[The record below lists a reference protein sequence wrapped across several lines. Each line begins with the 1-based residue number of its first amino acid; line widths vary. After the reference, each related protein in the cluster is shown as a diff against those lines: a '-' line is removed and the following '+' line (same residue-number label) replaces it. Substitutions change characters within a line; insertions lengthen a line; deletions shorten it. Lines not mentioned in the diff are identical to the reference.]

1 MEANFEIELS
11 DLTDDAV
18 RRLLKDA
25 IRQQRLNSMPAGKRA
40 AAKRAYEEN
49 DTDDDDDLGENDAK
63 VEMSRRG
70 VTPSLPGVTSEDL
83 PRGMRMAKYKGRKH
97 GKGS

>member
-1 MEANFEIELS
+1 MEASFEIELS

-25 IRQQRLNSMPAGKRA
+25 IRQERLNSLPAGKRA
-40 AAKRAYEEN
+40 AAKKAYAESPEEEN
-49 DTDDDDDLGENDAK
+49 EEDDNDAN
-63 VEMSRRG
+63 VEMNRRG
-70 VTPSLPGVTSEDL
+70 VKTNLPNVTGEDL
-83 PRGMRMAKYKGRKH
+83 PRGIKVTKYKGRKH

>member
-1 MEANFEIELS
+1 MEASFEIELS

-25 IRQQRLNSMPAGKRA
+25 IRQQRLNSLPAGKRA
-40 AAKRAYEEN
+40 AARKAYDESAEEEHEE
-49 DTDDDDDLGENDAK
+49 DGNDAN
-63 VEMSRRG
+63 VEMNRRG
-70 VTPSLPGVTSEDL
+70 VKANLPTVTGEDL
-83 PRGMRMAKYKGRKH
+83 PPGIKVTKYKGRKH

>member
-1 MEANFEIELS
+1 MEASFEIELS

-25 IRQQRLNSMPAGKRA
+25 IRHQRINSMPAGKRA
-40 AAKRAYEEN
+40 AAKRAYAESDNDEEEEEGDGN
-49 DTDDDDDLGENDAK
+49 VAIN
-63 VEMSRRG
+63 RQG
-70 VTPSLPGVTSEDL
+70 VKANLPNVTSADL
-83 PRGMRMAKYKGRKH
+83 PRGVKIAKYKGRKH

>member
-1 MEANFEIELS
+1 MEASFEIELS

-25 IRQQRLNSMPAGKRA
+25 IRQQRINSMPAGKRA
-40 AAKRAYEEN
+40 AARRAYAENETEEEQEGDGN
-49 DTDDDDDLGENDAK
+49 VLIH
-63 VEMSRRG
+63 RQG
-70 VTPSLPGVTSEDL
+70 VKANLPTVTSADL
-83 PRGMRMAKYKGRKH
+83 PSGVKIAKYKGRKH